1 MSRGGVDGGSRGGA
15 FGRGGDGDGDS
26 EVELSAIAEGGRAAE
41 PAADGGGAEGRRA
54 AESTAAA
61 EAGASGAPGDIESG
75 ACKGDDDS
83 CQREGLGNES
93 GAPTRGEEVG
103 QRIVQ
108 RVAGR

>member
-54 AESTAAA
+54 A
-61 EAGASGAPGDIESG
+61 AS

-93 GAPTRGEEVG
+93 GARREEKK
-103 QRIVQ
+103 
-108 RVAGR
+108 